1 MADSNLE
8 LITQYL
14 IDSLML
20 STPSIEND
28 PAFAS
33 VEKSIPTIIKMSMV
47 SIGKDNAE
55 ELTSE
60 EINIVILKCLHT
72 IYLRLALA
80 VAPEYDAST
89 EQVTFKK
96 GDRVY
101 HYTSLADKIKE
112 ELDEAISNSTVEVKD
127 IILRARDGS
136 LRNYKLSQEQTIKF
150 KINSTNV
157 YSFELEWN
165 RYDMSK
171 GNFYKY
177 TLMYSKEPIYDE
189 YAETKLRDGL
199 DITKFDFYDIKRL
212 KYRLTDL
219 EADTSYYIVIVFYS
233 RDGSFTA
240 SEITGK
246 TLPYE

>member
-33 VEKSIPTIIKMSMV
+33 VEKSIPTIIKMSIV

-112 ELDEAISNSTVEVKD
+112 ELDEAISNSPVEVKD

-157 YSFELEWN
+157 YSL
-165 RYDMSK
+165 
-171 GNFYKY
+171 G
-177 TLMYSKEPIYDE
+177 
-189 YAETKLRDGL
+189 
-199 DITKFDFYDIKRL
+199 
-212 KYRLTDL
+212 
-219 EADTSYYIVIVFYS
+219 
-233 RDGSFTA
+233 
-240 SEITGK
+240 
-246 TLPYE
+246 